1 MTEEAKQSA
10 WETESG
16 LVDDIDG
23 YITNPRFGTKEEYA
37 SVVMQE
43 GEIDGVKGLMFLV
56 DLMDD
61 KGEIIA
67 SQGWSVG
74 TGWTPNEDGSEI
86 THPKRN
92 NVVHNTL
99 YGQLQNIVVKELGV
113 QMDNYGVPTI
123 AGSWDK
129 LGFHWMLKEHDTVAG
144 KKGKGL
150 MPTQFLGKLGEGTK
164 KAATK
169 AAPAVKK
176 AAPAVKQK
184 AEPAVSDAEKEALKL
199 VAISRNVKEFQLRA
213 MKLPAIVNNDAL
225 MAKCLDDG
233 PDGFY
238 AQNKG

>member
-1 MTEEAKQSA
+1 MAEEVKQSA

-23 YITNPRFGTKEEYA
+23 WVTNPRFGTKEEYA
-37 SVVMQE
+37 SVVVQE
-43 GEIDGVKGLMFLV
+43 SEVDGVKGLMFLV
-56 DLMDD
+56 DLMDE

-74 TGWTPNEDGSEI
+74 TGWTPNDDGSEI
-86 THPKRN
+86 SHPKRN

-113 QMDNYGVPTI
+113 QMDKYVVPTV
-123 AGSWDK
+123 AGSCDK
-129 LGFHWMLKEHDTVAG
+129 LGFHWMVKEHDTVGG

-150 MPTQFLGKLGEGTK
+150 MPTQFLGKLGEDGKNT
-164 KAATK
+164 ATK
-169 AAPAVKK
+169 AHPAAKK
-176 AAPAVKQK
+176 ATPATKQK
-184 AEPAVSDAEKEALKL
+184 AESGVSEAEKEALKL
-199 VAISRNVKEFQLRA
+199 VAMSKNIKEFQLRA
-213 MKLPAIVNNDAL
+213 MKVPAIVNNDAL